1 MKIYIRMRNALRNGG
16 QMDYTVEKLEKSQVK
31 FNYTVDKDSFNKAIK
46 QAYEKT
52 KHKYA
57 IPGFRKGH
65 APQKIIEGMYGAG
78 VFFSDAVNELI
89 DASLNE
95 LETKEEYDFVAVD
108 SVCDVDMTEDGGV
121 KYSIVMVVKPEVTL
135 GQYKGLN
142 VAKKAVKVTAKQVD
156 EKIAQEQEKQ
166 ARLVEVDTAAVNG
179 NIVSMDF
186 VGSVDGEKFEGGSA
200 ENYDLEL
207 GSNTFI
213 PGFEEQLVGVKA
225 GDVKDVKVTFPE
237 NYQAENL
244 AGKEAVF
251 ACTVKA
257 VKVKEL
263 PTVDDEFVKE
273 ISEFDTLAEYKA
285 DVKAQLTKEAQ
296 EKVDREFEDAV
307 VEKIV
312 DASQVEIP
320 QAMIDREADEMV
332 HEFEYRLMYQGLK
345 LDDYLK
351 YLNMTRDQLVDQYKD
366 QASKS
371 VKVRLVMEA
380 LVKAE
385 NLKIEDKEIEDK
397 MAKFAEQSSQT
408 VEEFKK
414 TLHKEQVDYIVNSIM
429 NEKLLDFLTKENLA
443 KKTAAKK
450 ADAEAEVKDDTN
462 AEEKKP
468 AAKKTTKKAAK
479 PATDAE

>member
-1 MKIYIRMRNALRNGG
+1 
-16 QMDYTVEKLEKSQVK
+16 MDYTVEKLEKSQVK
-31 FNYTVDKDSFNKAIK
+31 FNYVVDKDAFNTAIK

-57 IPGFRKGH
+57 VPGFRKGH
-65 APQKIIEGMYGAG
+65 APQKVIEGMYGAG

-95 LETKEEYDFVAVD
+95 LETKDEYDFVAVD
-108 SVCDVDMTEDGGV
+108 SVCDVDMTDDGGV

-142 VAKKAVKVTAKQVD
+142 LAKKAVKVTAKQVD
-156 EKIAQEQEKQ
+156 ERIAQEQEKQ
-166 ARLVEVDTAAVNG
+166 ARLIEVDTAAANG
-179 NIVSMDF
+179 NTVTMDF
-186 VGSVDGEKFEGGSA
+186 VGSVNGEKFEGGSA

-225 GDVKDVKVTFPE
+225 GEVKDVKVTFPE

-251 ACTVKA
+251 TCTIKA

-296 EKVDREFEDAV
+296 EKADRDFEDEV

-312 DASQVEIP
+312 DSSKVEVP
-320 QAMIDREADEMV
+320 SAMIEREADEMV

-345 LDDYLK
+345 LEDYLK

-366 QASKS
+366 QAAKT

-385 NLKIEDKEIEDK
+385 NLTIEDKDIEEK

-429 NEKLLDFLTKENLA
+429 NEKLLDMLTKENLA
-443 KKTAAKK
+443 TKTTAKK
-450 ADAEAEVKDDTN
+450 ADADAEVKDDTK

>member
-1 MKIYIRMRNALRNGG
+1 
-16 QMDYTVEKLEKSQVK
+16 MDYTVEKLEKSQVK
-31 FNYTVDKDSFNKAIK
+31 FNYVVDKDAFNTAIK

-57 IPGFRKGH
+57 VPGFRKGH
-65 APQKIIEGMYGAG
+65 APQKVIEGMYGAG

-95 LETKEEYDFVAVD
+95 LETKDEYDFVAVD
-108 SVCDVDMTEDGGV
+108 SVCDVDMTDDGGV

-156 EKIAQEQEKQ
+156 ERIAQEQEKQ
-166 ARLVEVDTAAVNG
+166 ARLIEVDTAAANG
-179 NIVSMDF
+179 NTVTMDF
-186 VGSVDGEKFEGGSA
+186 VGSVNGEKFEGGSA

-225 GDVKDVKVTFPE
+225 GEVKDVKVTFPE

-251 ACTVKA
+251 TCTIKA

-296 EKVDREFEDAV
+296 EKADRDFEDEV

-312 DASQVEIP
+312 DSSKVEVP
-320 QAMIDREADEMV
+320 SAMIEREADEMV

-345 LDDYLK
+345 LEDYLK

-366 QASKS
+366 QAAKT

-385 NLKIEDKEIEDK
+385 NLTIEDKDIEEK

-429 NEKLLDFLTKENLA
+429 NEKLLDMLTKENLA
-443 KKTAAKK
+443 KKTTVKK
-450 ADAEAEVKDDTN
+450 QKSKTTRRPRKRN
-462 AEEKKP
+462 LLPKKP
-468 AAKKTTKKAAK
+468 PKKQQNPQPTRNK
-479 PATDAE
+479 

>member
-1 MKIYIRMRNALRNGG
+1 MN
-16 QMDYTVEKLEKSQVK
+16 YTAEKLEKSQVK
-31 FNYTVDKDSFNKAIK
+31 FNYVVDKDAFNAAIK

-57 IPGFRKGH
+57 VPGFRKGH
-65 APQKIIEGMYGAG
+65 APQKVIEGKYGQG

-89 DASLNE
+89 DSSLSE
-95 LETKEEYDFVAVD
+95 LEKSADYDFVPVD
-108 SVCDVDMTEDGGV
+108 SVCDVDMTDDGGV

-135 GQYKGLN
+135 GQYKGLA

-156 EKIAQEQEKQ
+156 EKIAEEQEKQ
-166 ARLVEVDTAAVNG
+166 ARLIDVDTAAANG
-179 NIVSMDF
+179 NTVTIDF
-186 VGSVDGEKFEGGSA
+186 VGSVNGEKFEGGSA

-225 GDVKDVKVTFPE
+225 GEVRNVNVTFPE
-237 NYQAENL
+237 NYQAEQL

-251 ACTVKA
+251 ECTVKA

-263 PTVDDEFVKE
+263 PAIDDEFVKDV
-273 ISEFDTLAEYKA
+273 SEFNTLAEYKA
-285 DVKAQLTKEAQ
+285 DVKANLTKEA
-296 EKVDREFEDAV
+296 EDKAERDLEDEI

-312 DASQVEIP
+312 DASTVEIP
-320 QAMIDREADEMV
+320 QAMIDHEAEDMV

-345 LDDYLK
+345 LDDYL
-351 YLNMTRDQLVDQYKD
+351 NMTREQLEDQYKD
-366 QASKS
+366 QAAKT
-371 VKVRLVMEA
+371 VKVRLVMET
-380 LVKAE
+380 LIKAE
-385 NLKIEDKEIEDK
+385 NINIEDKDIDEKIE
-397 MAKFAEQSSQT
+397 KFASDASQT

-414 TLHKEQVDYIVNSIM
+414 SLHKEQIDYIVNSIM
-429 NEKLLDFLTKENLA
+429 NEKLLAFLVKENV
-443 KKTAAKK
+443 AAKK
-450 ADAEAEVKDDTN
+450 PAKKAAGEETAENVQEEQK

-468 AAKKTTKKAAK
+468 AAKKTTKKTAK

>member
-1 MKIYIRMRNALRNGG
+1 MN
-16 QMDYTVEKLEKSQVK
+16 YTAEKLEKSQVK
-31 FNYTVDKDSFNKAIK
+31 FNYVVDKDAFNAAIK

-57 IPGFRKGH
+57 VPGFRKGH
-65 APQKIIEGMYGAG
+65 APQKVIEGMYGQG

-89 DASLNE
+89 DSSLSE
-95 LETKEEYDFVAVD
+95 LEKSADYDFVAVD
-108 SVCDVDMTEDGGV
+108 SVCDVDMTDDGGV

-135 GQYKGLN
+135 GQYKGLA

-156 EKIAQEQEKQ
+156 EKIAEEQEKQ
-166 ARLVEVDTAAVNG
+166 ARLIDVDTAAANG
-179 NIVSMDF
+179 NTVTIDF
-186 VGSVDGEKFEGGSA
+186 VGSV
-200 ENYDLEL
+200 NYDLEL

-225 GDVKDVKVTFPE
+225 GEVRNVNVTFPE
-237 NYQAENL
+237 NYQAEQL

-251 ACTVKA
+251 ECTVKA

-263 PTVDDEFVKE
+263 PAIDDEFVKDV
-273 ISEFDTLAEYKA
+273 SEFNTLAEYKA
-285 DVKAQLTKEAQ
+285 DVKANLTKEA
-296 EKVDREFEDAV
+296 EDKAERDLEDEI

-312 DASQVEIP
+312 DASTVEIP
-320 QAMIDREADEMV
+320 QAMIDHEAEDMV

-351 YLNMTRDQLVDQYKD
+351 YLNMTREQLEDQYKD
-366 QASKS
+366 QAAKT
-371 VKVRLVMEA
+371 VKVRLVMET
-380 LVKAE
+380 LIKAE
-385 NLKIEDKEIEDK
+385 NINIEDKDIDEKIE
-397 MAKFAEQSSQT
+397 KFASDASQT

-414 TLHKEQVDYIVNSIM
+414 SLHKEQIDYIVNSIM
-429 NEKLLDFLTKENLA
+429 NEKLLAFLVKENV
-443 KKTAAKK
+443 AAKK
-450 ADAEAEVKDDTN
+450 PAKKAAGEETAENVQEEQK

-468 AAKKTTKKAAK
+468 VAKKTTKKTAK

>member
-1 MKIYIRMRNALRNGG
+1 
-16 QMDYTVEKLEKSQVK
+16 MDYTVEKLEKSQVK
-31 FNYTVDKDSFNKAIK
+31 FNYVVDKDAFNTAIK

-57 IPGFRKGH
+57 VPGFRKGH
-65 APQKIIEGMYGAG
+65 APQKVIEGMYGAG

-95 LETKEEYDFVAVD
+95 LETKDEYDFVAVD
-108 SVCDVDMTEDGGV
+108 SVCDVDMTDDGGV

-156 EKIAQEQEKQ
+156 ERIAQEQEKQ
-166 ARLVEVDTAAVNG
+166 ARLIEVDTAAANG
-179 NIVSMDF
+179 NTVTMDF
-186 VGSVDGEKFEGGSA
+186 VGSVDGVKFEGGSA

-213 PGFEEQLVGVKA
+213 PGFEDQLVGVKA

-251 ACTVKA
+251 ACTIKA

-263 PTVDDEFVKE
+263 PAVDDEFVKE
-273 ISEFDTLAEYKA
+273 ISEFDTLADYKA

-296 EKVDREFEDAV
+296 DKADRDFEDEV

-312 DASQVEIP
+312 DSSKVEVP
-320 QAMIDREADEMV
+320 AAMIEREADEMV

-366 QASKS
+366 QAAKT

-380 LVKAE
+380 LIKAE
-385 NLKIEDKEIEDK
+385 NLTIEDKEIEEK

-414 TLHKEQVDYIVNSIM
+414 TLHKEQVDYIVNSVM
-429 NEKLLDFLTKENLA
+429 NEKLLDMLTKENLA
-443 KKTAAKK
+443 KKAPAKK
-450 ADAEAEVKDDTN
+450 ADAEAEVKDDTKT
-462 AEEKKP
+462 EEKKP

-479 PATDAE
+479 PAADAE

>member
-1 MKIYIRMRNALRNGG
+1 
-16 QMDYTVEKLEKSQVK
+16 MDYTVEKLEKSQVK
-31 FNYTVDKDSFNKAIK
+31 FNYVVDKDAFNTAIK

-57 IPGFRKGH
+57 VPGFRKGH
-65 APQKIIEGMYGAG
+65 APQKVIEGMYGAG

-95 LETKEEYDFVAVD
+95 LETKDEYDFVAVD
-108 SVCDVDMTEDGGV
+108 SVCDVDMTDDGGV

-156 EKIAQEQEKQ
+156 ERIAQEQEKQ
-166 ARLVEVDTAAVNG
+166 ARLIEVDTAAANG
-179 NIVSMDF
+179 NTVTMDF
-186 VGSVDGEKFEGGSA
+186 VGSVNGEKFEGGSA

-225 GDVKDVKVTFPE
+225 GEVKDVKVTFPE

-251 ACTVKA
+251 TCTIKA

-296 EKVDREFEDAV
+296 EKADRDFEDEV

-312 DASQVEIP
+312 DSSKVEVP
-320 QAMIDREADEMV
+320 SAMIEREADEMV

-345 LDDYLK
+345 LEDYLK

-366 QASKS
+366 QAAKT

-385 NLKIEDKEIEDK
+385 NLTIEDKDIEEK

-429 NEKLLDFLTKENLA
+429 NEKLLDMLTKENLA
-443 KKTAAKK
+443 KKTTAKK
-450 ADAEAEVKDDTN
+450 ADAEAEVKDDTK

-468 AAKKTTKKAAK
+468 VAKKPPKKQQNPQPTRNK
-479 PATDAE
+479 

>member
-1 MKIYIRMRNALRNGG
+1 
-16 QMDYTVEKLEKSQVK
+16 MDYTVEKLEKSQVK
-31 FNYTVDKDSFNKAIK
+31 FNYVVDKDAFNTAIK

-57 IPGFRKGH
+57 VPGFRKGH
-65 APQKIIEGMYGAG
+65 APQKVIEGMYGAG

-95 LETKEEYDFVAVD
+95 LETKDEYDFVAVD
-108 SVCDVDMTEDGGV
+108 SVCDVDMTDDGGV

-156 EKIAQEQEKQ
+156 ERIAQEQEKQ
-166 ARLVEVDTAAVNG
+166 ARLIEVDTAAENG
-179 NIVSMDF
+179 NTVTMDF
-186 VGSVDGEKFEGGSA
+186 VGSVNGEKFEGGSA

-225 GDVKDVKVTFPE
+225 GEVKDVKVTFPE

-251 ACTVKA
+251 TCTIKA

-285 DVKAQLTKEAQ
+285 DVKAQLTKEEQ
-296 EKVDREFEDAV
+296 EKADRDFEDEV

-312 DASQVEIP
+312 VLPRLKFLP
-320 QAMIDREADEMV
+320 Q
-332 HEFEYRLMYQGLK
+332 
-345 LDDYLK
+345 
-351 YLNMTRDQLVDQYKD
+351 
-366 QASKS
+366 
-371 VKVRLVMEA
+371 
-380 LVKAE
+380 
-385 NLKIEDKEIEDK
+385 
-397 MAKFAEQSSQT
+397 
-408 VEEFKK
+408 
-414 TLHKEQVDYIVNSIM
+414 
-429 NEKLLDFLTKENLA
+429 
-443 KKTAAKK
+443 
-450 ADAEAEVKDDTN
+450 
-462 AEEKKP
+462 
-468 AAKKTTKKAAK
+468 
-479 PATDAE
+479 

>member
-1 MKIYIRMRNALRNGG
+1 
-16 QMDYTVEKLEKSQVK
+16 MDYTVEKLEKSQVK
-31 FNYTVDKDSFNKAIK
+31 FNYVVDKDAFNTAIK

-57 IPGFRKGH
+57 VPGFRKGH
-65 APQKIIEGMYGAG
+65 APQKVIEGMYGAG

-95 LETKEEYDFVAVD
+95 LETKDEYDFVAVD
-108 SVCDVDMTEDGGV
+108 SVCDVDMTDDGGV

-156 EKIAQEQEKQ
+156 ERIAQEQEKQ
-166 ARLVEVDTAAVNG
+166 ARLIEVDTAAANG
-179 NIVSMDF
+179 NTVTMDF
-186 VGSVDGEKFEGGSA
+186 VGSVDGVKFEGGSA

-213 PGFEEQLVGVKA
+213 PGFEDQLVGVKA

-251 ACTVKA
+251 ACTIKA

-263 PTVDDEFVKE
+263 PAVDDEFVKE
-273 ISEFDTLAEYKA
+273 ISEFDTLADYKA

-296 EKVDREFEDAV
+296 DKADRDFEDEV

-312 DASQVEIP
+312 DSSKVEVP
-320 QAMIDREADEMV
+320 AAMIEREADEMV

-366 QASKS
+366 QAAKT

-380 LVKAE
+380 LIKAE
-385 NLKIEDKEIEDK
+385 NLTIEDKEIEDK

-429 NEKLLDFLTKENLA
+429 NEKLLDMLTKENLA
-443 KKTAAKK
+443 KKAPAKK
-450 ADAEAEVKDDTN
+450 ADAEAEVKDDTKT
-462 AEEKKP
+462 EEKKP

-479 PATDAE
+479 PAADAE

>member
-1 MKIYIRMRNALRNGG
+1 
-16 QMDYTVEKLEKSQVK
+16 MDYTVEKLEKSQVK
-31 FNYTVDKDSFNKAIK
+31 FNYVVDKDAFNTAIK

-57 IPGFRKGH
+57 VPGFRKGH
-65 APQKIIEGMYGAG
+65 APQKVIEGMYGAG

-95 LETKEEYDFVAVD
+95 LETKDEYDFVAVD
-108 SVCDVDMTEDGGV
+108 SVCDVDMTDDGGV

-156 EKIAQEQEKQ
+156 ERIAQEQEKQ
-166 ARLVEVDTAAVNG
+166 ARLIEVDTAAANG
-179 NIVSMDF
+179 NTVTMDF
-186 VGSVDGEKFEGGSA
+186 VGSVNGEKFEGGSA

-225 GDVKDVKVTFPE
+225 GEVKDVKVTFPE

-251 ACTVKA
+251 TCTIKA

-296 EKVDREFEDAV
+296 EKADRDFEDEV

-312 DASQVEIP
+312 DSSKVEVP
-320 QAMIDREADEMV
+320 SAMIEREADEMV

-345 LDDYLK
+345 LEDYLK

-366 QASKS
+366 QAAKT

-385 NLKIEDKEIEDK
+385 NLTIEDKDIEEK

-429 NEKLLDFLTKENLA
+429 NEKLLDMLTKENLA
-443 KKTAAKK
+443 TKTTAKK
-450 ADAEAEVKDDTN
+450 ADADAEVKDDTK